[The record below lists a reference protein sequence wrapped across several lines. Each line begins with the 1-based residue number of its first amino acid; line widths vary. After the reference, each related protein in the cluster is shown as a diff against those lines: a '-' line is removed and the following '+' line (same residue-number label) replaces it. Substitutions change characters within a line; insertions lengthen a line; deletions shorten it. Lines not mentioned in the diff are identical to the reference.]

1 MKKLMAAIAA
11 ISLMGLGA
19 VPTAGAG
26 PSPGGISSDQVE
38 WVKHVPFTGPSGSG
52 GRLVGKYFYALDQN
66 KLTIY
71 DTTDPLNPTPVGFLP
86 NPHEPI
92 FTREDIDTNGKILLL
107 PSYDLAPGPLQ
118 IIDVEDK
125 TNPQPIAEIAGG
137 SEHTFSCVLDCKYA
151 WGSEGTIYDLRDPA
165 NPKEAG
171 NWGEGMPTSNAHDV
185 TEVAPGLVLTSTQ
198 PIMFLDARK
207 NPTKPKLLALGAS
220 PDGRFV
226 HTGVWPRAGKDK
238 FLLMAG
244 ETNFKVRC
252 NETNG
257 AFMTWDASKWKKTH
271 TFSMIDEYRMV
282 NGTYTDGNPAAN
294 GIGCSSHWHEN
305 HPAFNNGGLVA
316 AAFFEHGTRFI
327 DISAK
332 GKIKEVGYFMP
343 HAGSTGAVYWRTP
356 EILYAVDYTRGI
368 DVLKYNG
375 KF

>member
-1 MKKLMAAIAA
+1 MKKLMAAAVLA
-11 ISLMGLGA
+11 MMGLGA

-26 PSPGGISSDQVE
+26 PSPGGVSSDQVE

-52 GRLVGKYFYALDQN
+52 GRLVGKYFYALDN
-66 KLTIY
+66 TKLTIY
-71 DTTDPLNPTPVGFLP
+71 DTSDPLNPEPVGFLQ

-92 FTREDIDTNGKILLL
+92 FTREDLDTNGKILLL
-107 PSYDLAPGPLQ
+107 PNWAYVPGPLQ
-118 IIDVEDK
+118 IVDVEDK
-125 TNPQPIAEIAGG
+125 SNPVIVSEIPNL
-137 SEHTFSCVLDCKYA
+137 SEHTFSCVLDCTYA
-151 WGSEGTIYDLRDPA
+151 YGSEGTIVDLRDPA
-165 NPKEAG
+165 NPKVVG
-171 NWGEGMPTSNAHDV
+171 DWGEGMPANNAHDV

-198 PIMFLDARK
+198 PIMYLDARK
-207 NPTKPKLLALGAS
+207 NPAKPKLLALGAS
-220 PDGRFV
+220 QDGRFI
-226 HTGVWPRAGKDK
+226 HTGVWPQKGKDR

-244 ETNFKVRC
+244 ETNFKPRC

-282 NGTYTDGNPAAN
+282 NGTYADGSPAVNAV
-294 GIGCSSHWHEN
+294 GCSSHWHEA
-305 HPAFNNGGLVA
+305 HPGFKNGGLVA

-327 DISAK
+327 DIDSK

-356 EILYAVDYTRGI
+356 EILYAVDYTRGM

-375 KF
+375 KI

>member
-1 MKKLMAAIAA
+1 MKKLIAA
-11 ISLMGLGA
+11 AAVIALMGLGA

-38 WVKHVPFTGPSGSG
+38 WVAHIPFTGPSGSG

-118 IIDVEDK
+118 IVDVEDK
-125 TNPQPIAEIAGG
+125 TSPTVIAEIAGG

-171 NWGEGMPTSNAHDV
+171 SWGEGMPTSNAHDV

-282 NGTYTDGNPAAN
+282 NGTYSDGNPAVN
-294 GIGCSSHWHEN
+294 GVGCSSHWHEN
-305 HPAFNNGGLVA
+305 HPAFKNGGLVA

-356 EILYAVDYTRGI
+356 SNLRAA
-368 DVLKYNG
+368 
-375 KF
+375 

>member
-1 MKKLMAAIAA
+1 MKRLMAAA
-11 ISLMGLGA
+11 ILALMALST

-38 WVKHVPFTGPSGSG
+38 WVKHVPFTGPSAAG

-71 DTTDPLNPTPVGFLP
+71 DTTDPLDPQPVGFLP

-92 FTREDIDTNGKILLL
+92 FTREDLDTNGKILLL
-107 PSYDLAPGPLQ
+107 PTYDLAPGPLQ
-118 IIDVEDK
+118 IVDVEDK
-125 TNPQPIAEIAGG
+125 TSPQVIAEIENG

-151 WGSEGTIYDLRDPA
+151 WGSEGTIYDLTDPS
-165 NPKEAG
+165 NPKEVG
-171 NWGEGMPTSNAHDV
+171 SWGEGKPTSNAHDV

-207 NPTKPKLLALGAS
+207 NPTNPKLLALGAS
-220 PDGRFV
+220 TDGRFI
-226 HTGVWPRAGKDK
+226 HTGVWPRKGKDK

-244 ETNFKVRC
+244 ETNFKPRC
-252 NETNG
+252 NESNG

-271 TFSMIDEYRMV
+271 TFSMIDEYRMI
-282 NGTYTDGNPAAN
+282 NGTYADGNPALNAV
-294 GIGCSSHWHEN
+294 GCSSHWHEN
-305 HPAFNNGGLVA
+305 HPSFKNGGLVA

-327 DISAK
+327 DVSSK
-332 GKIKEVGYFMP
+332 GKIKEIGWFMP

-368 DVLKYNG
+368 DILKYNG
-375 KF
+375 KL